1 MSFSHAARHRD
12 QAIGMEDRLT
22 TTMQGAGAAENLR
35 VWRLTERDEGDRATA
50 GTATLELAE
59 EF

>member
-1 MSFSHAARHRD
+1 
-12 QAIGMEDRLT
+12 MEDRLT